1 MPPSWPIMTYSFTLM
16 DSSMANFNNKLR
28 LGQTPCPA
36 LCPPVG
42 LSSQRFFL
50 GLVPS
55 LRWHTL
61 SPKSFDSLHFRSC
74 PRLLAL
80 WQMVLPTVA
89 NQQYKYLKAQAYVAI
104 LVYWFLFKIL
114 HFLLKF
120 YQSIY
125 SWLPKIVST
134 LKNSPWKSFIHA
146 QDPLV
151 IPGVVQQRDFRDYV
165 SHALRDLRDDGLPFR
180 TCPRLPALWQI
191 VFSNSCQPTAQICQG
206 RKLFAPIQWQL
217 FIHSL
222 VSFLTV
228 GKQ

>member
-1 MPPSWPIMTYSFTLM
+1 MLLFLWLIPFSDITLFT
-16 DSSMANFNNKLR
+16 K
-28 LGQTPCPA
+28 
-36 LCPPVG
+36 V
-42 LSSQRFFL
+42 
-50 GLVPS
+50 
-55 LRWHTL
+55 
-61 SPKSFDSLHFRSC
+61 
-74 PRLLAL
+74 
-80 WQMVLPTVA
+80 
-89 NQQYKYLKAQAYVAI
+89 
-104 LVYWFLFKIL
+104 
-114 HFLLKF
+114 
-120 YQSIY
+120 YQSFY
-125 SWLPKIVST
+125 CWLPKIVSN

-222 VSFLTV
+222 VPFLTDGSNSTNMSWSRLFFYSNSISWQLHIQNNLLRLYCRTILPSLRKNV
-228 GKQ
+228 SRPRLI